1 MGLPRSLWWPGGAAW
16 PRGWGSPLTGRG
28 RGGDRGPEW
37 TAEGL
42 AAPAGLAGLGGG
54 WAGSWVRGELQAWAP
69 VALGRAG
76 AGRGL
81 LRCHYRL
88 SAGHDSRPC
97 WLLPPRRP
105 LNCLWAPWCLS
116 TTGVGGVLCVGGA
129 GGAVRGGSSSS
140 DRPQQAQTCCPV
152 PGGRE
157 PAPCR
162 APLPSLQQQEAGIL
176 PSLHEPQRLLVR
188 LPSDAHGCRVL
199 WPPALLAWRFPRM
212 SPIFPPTPLRV
223 RPRGEAPWGGWQGR
237 EAPSLHSQ
245 GPAPARGGCS

>member
-1 MGLPRSLWWPGGAAW
+1 MGPPLSLWWPGGAAW

-42 AAPAGLAGLGGG
+42 AAPARLAGLGGS

-69 VALGRAG
+69 VASGRAG

-88 SAGHDSRPC
+88 SAGHIPRPC

-116 TTGVGGVLCVGGA
+116 TTGVGG
-129 GGAVRGGSSSS
+129 AVRGVGGVLCAEGAPAVTGPSRHRPAVLCLVAVSPLPAAHPSPASSSK
-140 DRPQQAQTCCPV
+140 RPASCPLSTSPSV
-152 PGGRE
+152 SLSVCPLTPMGAGFCGRQHFWLGGSRE
-157 PAPCR
+157 
-162 APLPSLQQQEAGIL
+162 
-176 PSLHEPQRLLVR
+176 
-188 LPSDAHGCRVL
+188 
-199 WPPALLAWRFPRM
+199 
-212 SPIFPPTPLRV
+212 
-223 RPRGEAPWGGWQGR
+223 
-237 EAPSLHSQ
+237 
-245 GPAPARGGCS
+245 